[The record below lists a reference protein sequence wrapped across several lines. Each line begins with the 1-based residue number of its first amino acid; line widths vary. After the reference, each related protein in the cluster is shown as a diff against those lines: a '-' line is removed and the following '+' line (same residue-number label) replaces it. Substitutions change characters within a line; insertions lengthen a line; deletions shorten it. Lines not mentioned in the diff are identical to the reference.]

1 MKSLF
6 FNGRT
11 GYLPEPGTLESIFL
25 EGCTNENEDIWNY
38 LSKCPAWEIEAVVKH
53 LREMGWGF
61 EWVTLQ

>member
-11 GYLPEPGTLESIFL
+11 GYLPDPGTLEFTFL
-25 EGCTNENEDIWNY
+25 QGCTDESEDVWES
-38 LSKCPAWEIEAVVKH
+38 LSKCSAWEIEDVVRR

-61 EWVTLQ
+61 EWVTLH